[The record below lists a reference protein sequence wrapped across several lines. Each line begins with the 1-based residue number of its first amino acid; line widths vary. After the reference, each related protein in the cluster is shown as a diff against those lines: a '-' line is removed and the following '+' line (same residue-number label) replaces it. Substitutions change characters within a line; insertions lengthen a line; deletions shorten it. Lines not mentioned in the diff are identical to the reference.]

1 MNIRLILVPV
11 DFSTCSL
18 LVTRQAASLASRL
31 GAKVLVL
38 HVAELPSGISTGSK
52 VQDHGQQRPV
62 EEVLRADAD
71 ARLVPF
77 AAEARAQ
84 GVEVEVQVALGPIVP
99 SILSVTE
106 AVQADLMVIGTHGR
120 TGLARA
126 MLGSVA
132 EEVARR
138 AHIPVMLV
146 RRETRPEC
154 ARQSCEWCPHDGR
167 SPVEVH
173 IAAESEG

>member
-1 MNIRLILVPV
+1 MNIRLIVVPV

-18 LVTRQAASLASRL
+18 LVTRQASGLAARL

-38 HVAELPSGISTGSK
+38 HVAELPSGMSAGSR
-52 VQDHGQQRPV
+52 VQDHGQERPV

-71 ARLVPF
+71 ARLQPY

-84 GVEVEVQVALGPIVP
+84 GAEVEVQVALGPIVP
-99 SILSVTE
+99 PILTVTE

-126 MLGSVA
+126 VLGSVA

-138 AHIPVMLV
+138 AHVPVMLV

-154 ARQSCEWCPHDGR
+154 ARQSCEWCPHDDR
-167 SPVEVH
+167 SPVEAQV
-173 IAAESEG
+173 AAESEG